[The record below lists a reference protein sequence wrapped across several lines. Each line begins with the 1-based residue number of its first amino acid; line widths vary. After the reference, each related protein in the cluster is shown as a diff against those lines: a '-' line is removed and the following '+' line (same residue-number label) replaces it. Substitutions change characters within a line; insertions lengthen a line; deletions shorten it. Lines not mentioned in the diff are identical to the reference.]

1 MIIVMT
7 KMMISMGE
15 IIMVLSWK
23 QIVLIEIE
31 EYKEKM
37 EIIIVCR
44 LDLLLVLL
52 LVGLF

>member
-1 MIIVMT
+1 
-7 KMMISMGE
+7 
-15 IIMVLSWK
+15 MVLNWK
-23 QIVLIEIE
+23 QIVLIAIE